1 MSDTKLGQPLPRT
14 FLTNLVRLANER
26 KPDWSEIWSTQWGII
41 YAWSDGTKSEHLWD
55 IEANRPDWT
64 TWCIIR
70 KEWENMI
77 KQEAGQ

>member
-1 MSDTKLGQPLPRT
+1 MSDTKVGQPLPRT

-26 KPDWSEIWSTQWGII
+26 KSDWSEIWSNEFGMI
-41 YAWSDGTKSEHLWD
+41 YAWSGESKSVHLWT
-55 IEANRPDWT
+55 IEANPPDWT

-70 KEWENMI
+70 KDWENMI